1 MPAMLDTA
9 QTARPGT
16 LYIVATPI
24 GNLRDI
30 TLRALDILKS
40 ADIVAAEDTRVTSG
54 LLSAYGIQAKLYAYH
69 EHNERSA
76 ADALIRELQAGKSV
90 ALVSDAG
97 TPGISDPGAHIAGAA
112 RAAGVAVVPIP
123 GASAAA
129 AVMSVAGNLTGRW
142 LFYGFLAHKA
152 GARRRELEDL
162 RDLAM
167 PILFYES
174 PHRIVECIADLHA
187 VLGPDRRLLIAREV
201 TKLFESI
208 HECALGE
215 AADWLAADANR
226 QRGEFV
232 LLVSGAEAEADA
244 GMAQAE
250 ALLASL
256 LDELPASQAVR
267 LAARISGQRK
277 NALYDLAQKLKPE

>member
-1 MPAMLDTA
+1 MIDTA

-76 ADALIRELQAGKSV
+76 GDALIRELQAGKSV

-162 RDLAM
+162 RELVV

-174 PHRIVECIADLHA
+174 PHRIVECIADLDA
-187 VLGPDRRLLIAREV
+187 VLGPERRLLIAREV

-232 LLVSGAEAEADA
+232 LLVSGAEAKADA

>member
-1 MPAMLDTA
+1 MIDTA

-76 ADALIRELQAGKSV
+76 GDALIRELQAGKSV

-97 TPGISDPGAHIAGAA
+97 TPGISDPGAHITGAA

-129 AVMSVAGNLTGRW
+129 AVM
-142 LFYGFLAHKA
+142 
-152 GARRRELEDL
+152 
-162 RDLAM
+162 
-167 PILFYES
+167 
-174 PHRIVECIADLHA
+174 
-187 VLGPDRRLLIAREV
+187 
-201 TKLFESI
+201 
-208 HECALGE
+208 
-215 AADWLAADANR
+215 
-226 QRGEFV
+226 
-232 LLVSGAEAEADA
+232 
-244 GMAQAE
+244 
-250 ALLASL
+250 
-256 LDELPASQAVR
+256 
-267 LAARISGQRK
+267 
-277 NALYDLAQKLKPE
+277 

>member
-1 MPAMLDTA
+1 MLDSA
-9 QTARPGT
+9 QTARPST

-40 ADIVAAEDTRVTSG
+40 ADLVAAEDTRVTSG

-76 ADALIRELQAGKSV
+76 AEALIREMQAGKSV

-97 TPGISDPGAHIAGAA
+97 TPGISDPGAHIAAAA
-112 RAAGVAVVPIP
+112 RAAGLSVVPIP

-142 LFYGFLAHKA
+142 LFHGFLPHKA
-152 GARRRELEDL
+152 GARRRELETL
-162 RDLAM
+162 ADLAV

-174 PHRIVECIADLHA
+174 PHRIVECIADLEA
-187 VLGPDRRLLIAREV
+187 VLGPARRLLIAREV
-201 TKLFESI
+201 TKLFENI
-208 HECALGE
+208 HDCALGE
-215 AADWLAADANR
+215 AGAWLAADANR

-232 LLVSGAEAEADA
+232 LLVSGAEASPDP

-250 ALLASL
+250 ALLAAL